1 MKELKEKTNKREQG
15 CKVYLK
21 IKEKVHAEEY
31 EQPEERMGIAICEI
45 HSHPYR
51 MGWCPG

>member
-1 MKELKEKTNKREQG
+1 MKELKEKTNGSRD
-15 CKVYLK
+15 V
-21 IKEKVHAEEY
+21 KEKVHAEEY

-45 HSHPYR
+45 HSHSYR